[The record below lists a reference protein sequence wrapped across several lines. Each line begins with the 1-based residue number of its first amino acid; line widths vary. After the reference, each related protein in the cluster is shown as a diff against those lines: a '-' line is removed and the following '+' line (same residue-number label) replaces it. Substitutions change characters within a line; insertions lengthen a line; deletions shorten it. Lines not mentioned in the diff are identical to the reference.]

1 MSAPGIDSILEVDRT
16 DVGTTRLVDV
26 PLAPLAPGEVRA
38 EVERFALTANT
49 ITYAVAG
56 DMLGYWDFYPSELP
70 WGRVPAMGW
79 ARIVESAHPEV
90 EVGGRY
96 FGWFPMS
103 RFVTAQV
110 SPTTGGLRDDGPHR
124 RSHAAVYRA
133 WTDTRSDPDHP
144 GPDHPGP
151 DPDDPDPDAEDR
163 HALLRGLFLTGF
175 LAEEFFADASYHGA
189 ESVIVLSAS
198 SKTAIG
204 FAQNAKTRGTVR
216 VVGVTSTPNTDFV
229 RSVGSYDDVIAY
241 DDLDA
246 IDAAADAVVIDM
258 AGNRSVLADVHARL
272 GDHVKYSMA
281 VGMSHHDAP
290 PADIEHGPA
299 PQMFF
304 APSEIPRRIA
314 AWGATGYQERTAAA
328 LEAFVEGSRDWL
340 RVERSN
346 GAEAAERTWHDVA
359 DGRVP
364 PDVGRIVSLHPA

>member
-1 MSAPGIDSILEVDRT
+1 MTAPGSDTVLEVDRA

-26 PLAPLAPGEVRA
+26 PLAPLADGEVRA
-38 EVERFALTANT
+38 EVERFAVTANT
-49 ITYAVAG
+49 VTYAVAG
-56 DMLGYWDFYPSELP
+56 DMLGYWDFHPSELP

-79 ARIVESAHPEV
+79 ARVVESAHPEV
-90 EVGGRY
+90 EPGGRY

-103 RFVTAQV
+103 GQLTARV
-110 SPTTGGLRDDGPHR
+110 SPTAGGLRDDGPHR
-124 RSHAAVYRA
+124 QEHAAVYRA

-144 GPDHPGP
+144 G
-151 DPDDPDPDAEDR
+151 DDADAEDR

-175 LAEEFFADASYHGA
+175 LAEEFFADANYHGA

-204 FAQNAKTRGTVR
+204 FAQNAKARGAVR
-216 VVGVTSTPNTDFV
+216 VVGVTSSSNTGFV
-229 RSVGSYDDVIAY
+229 QSVGSYDDVVSY

-246 IDAAADAVVIDM
+246 IDSGAEAVIIDM

-272 GDHVKYSMA
+272 GDHVRYSMA

-304 APSEIPRRIA
+304 APSEIPRRME
-314 AWGATGYQERTAAA
+314 AWGAAGYQERTAVA
-328 LEAFVEGSRDWL
+328 LAAFVEGSKDWL
-340 RVERSN
+340 RVERSH
-346 GAEAAERTWHDVA
+346 GPEAAERTWHEVA
-359 DGRVP
+359 DGHVP
-364 PDVGRIVSLHPA
+364 PDVGRIVSMHAT